1 MDPARIRKRIGKI
14 LRDLGYPEAELS
26 LLFTDDEGITELN
39 RRYLK
44 RDKPTNVLAF
54 PMTDAEQP
62 ELETSM
68 LGDIVISLDAALRD
82 AQTSGESLEGTVDR
96 LLIHGLLHLL
106 GYEHEGSRQ
115 EARRME
121 KETERLLAMIA
132 SPGSGI
138 SEVDN
143 G

>member
-1 MDPARIRKRIGKI
+1 
-14 LRDLGYPEAELS
+14 LGYPEAELS
-26 LLFTDDEGITELN
+26 LLFTDDKGITELN

-44 RDKPTNVLAF
+44 MDGPTNVLAF
-54 PMTDAEQP
+54 PMTDVAEP
-62 ELETSM
+62 KLKTAM

-82 AQTSGESLEGTVDR
+82 AQTCRESLEKTIDR

-121 KETERLLAMIA
+121 KEEELLLTMM
-132 SPGSGI
+132 PRSGHAI
-138 SEVDN
+138 PDSAPI
-143 G
+143 

>member
-44 RDKPTNVLAF
+44 RDNPTNVLAF

-62 ELETSM
+62 EFATSM

-82 AQTSGESLEGTVDR
+82 AQACGESLERTVDR
-96 LLIHGLLHLL
+96 LLVHGLLHLL

-121 KETERLLAMIA
+121 KEEKRLLAMIA

-138 SEVDN
+138 SELDD

>member
-44 RDKPTNVLAF
+44 RDNPTNVLAF

-62 ELETSM
+62 EFATSM

-82 AQTSGESLEGTVDR
+82 AQACGETLERTVDR
-96 LLIHGLLHLL
+96 LLVHGLLHLL

-121 KETERLLAMIA
+121 KEEKRLLAMIA

-138 SEVDN
+138 SELDD

>member
-1 MDPARIRKRIGKI
+1 M
-14 LRDLGYPEAELS
+14 S

-82 AQTSGESLEGTVDR
+82 AQACGESLEGTVDR

-115 EARRME
+115 ESRRME

-132 SPGSGI
+132 SPGSGL
-138 SEVDN
+138 SEV
-143 G
+143 GTG